1 VSLIAL
7 LKGSGPS
14 GFGYGSTA
22 EEATH
27 GIDLSGKTFLLT
39 GCNAGLGLETLRVLS
54 LRGGYVIAT
63 ARTERKAKAAI
74 TAVAADGLPL
84 PCDLAEPDTIRACVA
99 SVKQLGRPL
108 DAIICNAGI
117 MALPK
122 LQQRF
127 GYELQFFVNHIG
139 HFMLVTELVD
149 LLAEAG
155 RVVVVSS
162 DAHNRAPQEGIQLDN
177 LSGERGYSPWAAY
190 GQSKL
195 ANLLFA
201 RQLAKRLA
209 SSHRTANALHPGV
222 IRTKL
227 GRHMNSIARA
237 AMVAVEPLFL
247 KTVQQGAATQC
258 FLAAHPDVAAV
269 SGQYYADCNPAPTS
283 SRGADDELAERLW
296 QVSERIVQQV
306 S

>member
-1 VSLIAL
+1 VSLIAF
-7 LKGSGPS
+7 LKGAGPN

-22 EEATH
+22 EEVTR

-39 GCNAGLGLETLRVLS
+39 GCNSGLGLETLRVLS

-63 ARTERKAKAAI
+63 ARTEQKARAAI
-74 TAVAADGLPL
+74 TEVAAAAVPL

-99 SVKQLGRPL
+99 RVKQLGRPI
-108 DAIICNAGI
+108 DAVICNAGI
-117 MALPK
+117 MALPR
-122 LQQRF
+122 LRQRF
-127 GYELQFFVNHIG
+127 GYELQFLVNHIG
-139 HFMLVTELVD
+139 HFMLVTQLVD
-149 LLAEAG
+149 VLAEAG

-162 DAHNRAPQEGIQLDN
+162 NAHKRAHEEGIQLDN
-177 LSGERGYSPWAAY
+177 LSGKRGYSPWAAY

-201 RQLAKRLA
+201 RQLAGRLA
-209 SSHRTANALHPGV
+209 GSNRTANALHPGV

-227 GRHMNSIARA
+227 GRHMNPLARA
-237 AMVAVEPLFL
+237 ALAAVGPLFL

-269 SGQYYADCNPAPTS
+269 SGRYYADCNPAPTS
-283 SRGADDELAERLW
+283 SRGADDDLAKRLW
-296 QVSERIVQQV
+296 QVSERIVEQV